1 MKKLLL
7 LLSLIPALLFS
18 QYTENCIPDNL
29 YQISTASGMKIRKGP
44 GTHNVVVAYVPS
56 KDYVLVCDELSTP
69 AEFEGKQGNWRRVRY
84 KTKYGYLF
92 DGFIAKTKSNL
103 ILNDSSWTVA
113 EMPVVNHIL
122 DSVRIQND
130 TMPIVTTA
138 VMQDSSISIENTEA
152 LEPEPIPVVNEDS
165 LKQARA
171 DSITQF
177 EEKAIALENAKK
189 VTPPL
194 ADYIFAVETYNYCG
208 EITHLDP
215 GIRWYGIYYDDD
227 LKTYKNT
234 RIELEVIRSKYAL
247 GSGLEFD
254 IKSESSVTPHFM
266 IGTKSKI
273 DTNISIAFDPSY
285 FDSRPRSLYP
295 GQSVNIYSEAPIHDI
310 YNFTLFAT
318 GNVTDVGLCPVME
331 DYKMKL
337 TGEMNDSLTVQDLT
351 TDIPYFGKCG
361 MPSIYWFGDFN
372 KDAYPDFILASQS
385 KEKTTFVL
393 FVSDIRTNGKL
404 VRKAGEWSYEKCD

>member
-138 VMQDSSISIENTEA
+138 VMQDSSISI
-152 LEPEPIPVVNEDS
+152 
-165 LKQARA
+165 
-171 DSITQF
+171 
-177 EEKAIALENAKK
+177 
-189 VTPPL
+189 
-194 ADYIFAVETYNYCG
+194 
-208 EITHLDP
+208 
-215 GIRWYGIYYDDD
+215 
-227 LKTYKNT
+227 
-234 RIELEVIRSKYAL
+234 
-247 GSGLEFD
+247 
-254 IKSESSVTPHFM
+254 
-266 IGTKSKI
+266 
-273 DTNISIAFDPSY
+273 
-285 FDSRPRSLYP
+285 
-295 GQSVNIYSEAPIHDI
+295 
-310 YNFTLFAT
+310 
-318 GNVTDVGLCPVME
+318 
-331 DYKMKL
+331 
-337 TGEMNDSLTVQDLT
+337 
-351 TDIPYFGKCG
+351 
-361 MPSIYWFGDFN
+361 
-372 KDAYPDFILASQS
+372 
-385 KEKTTFVL
+385 
-393 FVSDIRTNGKL
+393 
-404 VRKAGEWSYEKCD
+404 